1 MNFCAHR
8 EWAVDYLIQTTMK
21 WSSNND
27 NKLARVQNQKSDCY
41 NSIADLDDTYFLL
54 CKLTKLK

>member
-1 MNFCAHR
+1 MNFCAYR

-21 WSSNND
+21 WSSSND
-27 NKLARVQNQKSDCY
+27 NKLARVQNQKSDRY
-41 NSIADLDDTYFLL
+41 NIIADTYFLL